1 MTTDPNYSDTQSSS
15 DEVARLFADMLQ
27 KRKLSSK
34 KAILARHANLDNVIF
49 KIAPGILLPTKP
61 AGVLKFPEYATTD
74 DSCFSWPNGGGTVSI
89 FADVHPDAEIC
100 YGSYVGAG
108 AFVGRWAKIWGNAR
122 VFGHVTG
129 NSRIYENAVVGPA
142 SVVRGNSEIHGNVIL
157 EDAEI
162 EGRANV
168 SGNVYLR
175 DDVRVGGE
183 VTITTR
189 PTRTEYLIVSH
200 FDIKGSTR
208 LVLTSEAQLRSLDL
222 AHKIQ

>member
-1 MTTDPNYSDTQSSS
+1 MNTDPNYSDAQPAR
-15 DEVARLFADMLQ
+15 DEIARLFADMLQ
-27 KRKLSSK
+27 KRKLSGK
-34 KAILARHANLDNVIF
+34 KAISARHANLDSVIF
-49 KIAPGILLPTKP
+49 KSAPGVLLKAKP
-61 AGVLKFPEYATTD
+61 EGTLQFPEYATTGD
-74 DSCFSWPNGGGTVSI
+74 GCFSWPNGGGTVSV

-100 YGSYVGAG
+100 YGAYVGAG
-108 AFVGRWAKIWGNAR
+108 AFVGRWAKIWGNSR

-129 NSRIYENAVVGPA
+129 NSRVYENAIVGPA
-142 SVVRGNSEIHGNVIL
+142 SIVRGNSEIHGNAIL

-162 EGRANV
+162 EGRASI

-183 VTITTR
+183 ATVTTR